1 MRRIIAAT
9 VILLIVLGSSIGI
22 YFKIIFEVDRLTD
35 IACEIRE
42 SVGQKEKTDFWET
55 KRLSDAWD
63 RSETFMV
70 SFLPHSELDDI
81 EIGIKNIENYH
92 EQGLTDEYLEEI
104 NSVINRLEH
113 IKESEKP
120 TIKNIF

>member
-22 YFKIIFEVDRLTD
+22 YFKIISEVDRLTD

-42 SVGQKEKTDFWET
+42 SVSQNEKTVFWET